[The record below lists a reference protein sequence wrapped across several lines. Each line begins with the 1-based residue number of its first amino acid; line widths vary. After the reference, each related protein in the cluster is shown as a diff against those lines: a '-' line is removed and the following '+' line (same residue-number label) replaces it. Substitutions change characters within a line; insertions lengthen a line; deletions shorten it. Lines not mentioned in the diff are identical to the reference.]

1 MSAFK
6 KEQFVPVIAQDL
18 PSAGQEIARH
28 FQQQG
33 YSVEVEPS
41 VVGATVVSLHKLG
54 IFRAVLGLKTALK
67 INLEPVN
74 GGTMVRAEIGMW
86 GHQVAPTAIMLLV
99 AWPVLL
105 TQIWGFVQQSKLDDE
120 AVRIAAETLHK
131 MAGAPL
137 AGTTIASAAKH
148 CVECGQLL
156 SQVGKF
162 CPSCGKPIPS

>member
-6 KEQFVPVIAQDL
+6 KEQFVSAHSKDL
-18 PSAGQEIARH
+18 PSVGQEIAQH

-41 VVGATVVSLHKLG
+41 VVGATVVSLHKPG
-54 IFRAVLGLKTALK
+54 IFRAVLGMNTALK

-105 TQIWGFVQQSKLDDE
+105 TQIWGLVQQSKLDDE
-120 AVRIAAETLHK
+120 AVRIATETLHK
-131 MAGAPL
+131 TAETPL
-137 AGTTIASAAKH
+137 AGTSIASTVKH
-148 CVECGQLL
+148 CGECGQLL

-162 CPSCGKPIPS
+162 CPSCGKPVVF